1 MLFQCGTLDTRQ
13 LGFPLG
19 AERNVFRGVGNL
31 LLAFSIWWF
40 PILVKFWLMYEVLS
54 EGKDG
59 MNLGLT
65 QSTNEKLPRCEH
77 VVLVT

>member
-31 LLAFSIWWF
+31 PIGLLN
-40 PILVKFWLMYEVLS
+40 LVVPHLSKVLA
-54 EGKDG
+54 D
-59 MNLGLT
+59 
-65 QSTNEKLPRCEH
+65 
-77 VVLVT
+77 V